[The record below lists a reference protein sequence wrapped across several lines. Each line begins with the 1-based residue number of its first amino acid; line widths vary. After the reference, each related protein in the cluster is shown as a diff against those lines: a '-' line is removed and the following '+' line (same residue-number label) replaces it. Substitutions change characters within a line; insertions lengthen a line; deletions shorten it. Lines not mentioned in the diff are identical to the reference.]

1 MAAPPPP
8 PSSSLVGLPPPEW
21 PPGLGDGSAS
31 AGELPAPLVRDWG
44 PMDARVLA
52 LLEVVLALVLAVL
65 LVLLL
70 VVLAGAGDGVGEGD
84 ALNPDI
90 VLQKEKG
97 GASGE
102 TDDAKGQLRVGEAK
116 YYPCGARRKTSGPAG
131 RTVNTRDDHDGGG
144 RRKEQ
149 SAD

>member
-52 LLEVVLALVLAVL
+52 LLEGVLALVLAVL

-90 VLQKEKG
+90 VYKKKRAAPRGKRMMQKANFE
-97 GASGE
+97 SGKQN
-102 TDDAKGQLRVGEAK
+102 TI
-116 YYPCGARRKTSGPAG
+116 PAG
-131 RTVNTRDDHDGGG
+131 QDERPAVRPVE
-144 RRKEQ
+144 R
-149 SAD
+149 